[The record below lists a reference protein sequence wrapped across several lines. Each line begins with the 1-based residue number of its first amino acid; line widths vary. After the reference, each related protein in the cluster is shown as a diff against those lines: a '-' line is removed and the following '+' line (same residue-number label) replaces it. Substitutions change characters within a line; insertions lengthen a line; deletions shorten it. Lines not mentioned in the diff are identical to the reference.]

1 MHSEHVVHL
10 VGHNGRRSDDN
21 KVQSLEFAYQTV
33 SYSSS
38 FVVQALDHASVDVRN
53 LYTPNHHQVSE
64 PVSDFHQEQ
73 EQLL

>member
-10 VGHNGRRSDDN
+10 VGHNGRRSDDSN
-21 KVQSLEFAYQTV
+21 ILSHQIYQKVFSSLLVLA
-33 SYSSS
+33 SD
-38 FVVQALDHASVDVRN
+38 LASVDVRN
-53 LYTPNHHQVSE
+53 LYTPNHHQVSK